1 MFKDFFRD
9 KKGKYVLWQKPNA
22 PLWIAFGFW
31 LLGFIPLQIL
41 ELISRWGVTLSL
53 LYWSYLEIARG
64 ESPFRRL
71 LGTITLIYTV
81 FQLFKLTEPFF

>member
-22 PLWIAFGFW
+22 PLWIALGFW

-41 ELISRWGVTLSL
+41 EPISRWGVTFSL
-53 LYWSYLEIARG
+53 LFWSYLEIARG

-81 FQLFKLTEPFF
+81 FQLYRLFVTFF